1 MAGELRS
8 KSFDEKVW
16 LKLKEIPYGRV
27 TTYKAIAIAL
37 GKPNAARAVGN
48 ACRKNPSAPDVPCHR
63 VVKSNGGLGGYAKGP
78 KRKKLLLQSEGVEI
92 KNGVVENFYKILLKP
107 RHI

>member
-1 MAGELRS
+1 LARELRS

-63 VVKSNGGLGGYAKGP
+63 VVKSDGTVGGFASGPAAK
-78 KRKKLLLQSEGVEI
+78 KKLLSKEGIRFRGGKVEDFEG
-92 KNGVVENFYKILLKP
+92 KLYEF
-107 RHI
+107 